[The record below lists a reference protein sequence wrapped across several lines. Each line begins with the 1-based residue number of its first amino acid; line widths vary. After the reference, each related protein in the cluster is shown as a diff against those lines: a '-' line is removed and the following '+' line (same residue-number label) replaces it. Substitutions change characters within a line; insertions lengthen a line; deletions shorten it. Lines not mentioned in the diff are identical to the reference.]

1 MGTMARELEI
11 WKDITGY
18 EGLYQVSNLG
28 NVKSLNY
35 NKTGKEKI
43 LKGGKGKDGYLQV
56 VLCKEDKRKTHTI
69 HRLVATAF
77 IDNPNNLPQVNHI
90 DENNTNNCVDNLEWC
105 NCKYNINYGTR
116 NKRVSKAQENRK
128 DISKLILQFTKDG
141 DFVRRWNSVREVERE
156 LGIYH
161 SNISNCCKG
170 KYKTAGGYKWGYA
183 DDYEQI
189 LFKVFDIELYRKK
202 IA

>member
-1 MGTMARELEI
+1 MDKVEI
-11 WKDITGY
+11 WKPIKDY
-18 EGLYQVSNLG
+18 PNYHVSNLG

-35 NKTGKEKI
+35 KKTGKEKI
-43 LKGGKGKDGYLQV
+43 LKGGKNKDGYLQV
-56 VLCKEDKRKTHTI
+56 GLCKEGKRITHTI
-69 HRLVATAF
+69 HRIVATAF

-90 DENNTNNCVDNLEWC
+90 DENKTNNCVDNLEWC

-116 NKRVSKAQENRK
+116 NKRVSKVQKNRK

-141 DFVRRWNSVREVERE
+141 EFVRRWNSVREVERE

-161 SNISNCCKG
+161 SNIINCLKG
-170 KYKTAGGYKWGYA
+170 NYKTAGGYVWGYVN
-183 DDYEQI
+183 DYEQI
-189 LFKVFDIELYRKK
+189 LFNVFNIELYRKK